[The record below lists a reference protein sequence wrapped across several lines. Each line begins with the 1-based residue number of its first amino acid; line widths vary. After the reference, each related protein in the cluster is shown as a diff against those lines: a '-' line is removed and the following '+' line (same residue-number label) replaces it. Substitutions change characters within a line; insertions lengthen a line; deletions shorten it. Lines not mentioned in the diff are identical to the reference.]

1 MDFGGCEAGLG
12 VTRMD
17 LGRHRECF
25 GEKSYGL
32 GIGVTWTSDAGALT
46 REGEG
51 TSFGEIRVDCEWSS
65 PAVFSSRG
73 EGDPLVELRKRQC
86 GFDLRKLKDGVQAEV
101 TFDLESAMGL
111 ARRIQTT
118 MSRVTWYFAAQR
130 GHWMLMNSASP
141 KSSSSRSFQPPRMGR
156 MRSMVQPQ

>member
-32 GIGVTWTSDAGALT
+32 GIGVTWTSGAGALT

-51 TSFGEIRVDCEWSS
+51 TRFGEIRVDCKWSS

-73 EGDPLVELRKRQC
+73 KGDPLVELCKRQF
-86 GFDLRKLKDGVQAEV
+86 GFDFRERKGGIEAGAA
-101 TFDLESAMGL
+101 FDLESAMGL
-111 ARRIQTT
+111 AA
-118 MSRVTWYFAAQR
+118 VKGDQR
-130 GHWMLMNSASP
+130 
-141 KSSSSRSFQPPRMGR
+141 
-156 MRSMVQPQ
+156 